1 MRACC
6 RLREWPHDAY
16 REHIVDLLQRSGAAP
31 SEVAELRER
40 LIEARKVRLAEQGHV
55 NKHHTITATPLL
67 HHTTT
72 NAPASAPANTGRV
85 SPQPSSPLQQVCP
98 PWDVMLCC
106 NDFERSDAQPPQK
119 VTIAPSLT
127 THSRGESKISS
138 LDEHGECACA
148 LHCCSVALLQLMRV
162 FLSAETIVVSSF
174 PARSLSPST
183 SNIVSPRPT
192 SKGRHQCVCP
202 HDIVPGLAVT

>member
-67 HHTTT
+67 HHTTS

-85 SPQPSSPLQQVCP
+85 SPQPSSPLQQVCR
-98 PWDVMLCC
+98 PWDVMLCW
-106 NDFERSDAQPPQK
+106 NDVERSDAQPPQK

-127 THSRGESKISS
+127 THSRGESKSSS

-148 LHCCSVALLQLMRV
+148 LQCCIVAVDASVLVCRDDCGVLVSRALAISKHIQHRQP
-162 FLSAETIVVSSF
+162 T
-174 PARSLSPST
+174 PNQQRPSP
-183 SNIVSPRPT
+183 VRLPT
-192 SKGRHQCVCP
+192 
-202 HDIVPGLAVT
+202 